1 MKKLFNTIFLLAL
14 CQVVVAQCASYQSAF
29 PPPYPSTYPCLQ
41 TVFTLDSY
49 CCSGE
54 FDAHCISLLRTQ
66 CDADTTN
73 CIFEQCKSTGCVGG
87 FSQQMP
93 FCPNPAPAYSSNNPP
108 PGPNPPLTIDGI
120 LFELMYANGICFS
133 QEWFNYCTWDLD
145 SLTCLSATTEDGCND
160 NNPNTIDGVSSL
172 LGCTHTPIPTG
183 TSPYVEVKVKIL
195 LEGAYIAGSQG
206 LMRTDL
212 RTNNLLPISQP
223 FSGTPWFYAGTE
235 SVATASAIP
244 TNAVDWVLIE
254 LRNTLDYNCVVGRG
268 AGILL
273 SNGQVRSI
281 SSPTRGVRINN
292 AMPNSNYYVVVRSRN
307 HAPVMSGMHVF
318 CSSTIDYDFSYDEQG
333 AKGVGQQKLLE
344 NYDPSSTVSFD
355 NIYFYGMKAGD
366 FNNDGSIKTTTNPVD
381 SDFMAWKSQ
390 ASAIRQ
396 YNKADF
402 NYDMM
407 VTQRDYNLLIGNS
420 SHTCISY
427 VVAPNPPIGT
437 CVMSCN

>member
-1 MKKLFNTIFLLAL
+1 MKNLFIFALLAIMW
-14 CQVVVAQCASYQSAF
+14 QNSFAQCASYQSAF
-29 PPPYPSTYPCLQ
+29 PPPYPSTYPCMSSFLN
-41 TVFTLDSY
+41 VPANSF
-49 CCSGE
+49 CCTTA
-54 FDAHCISLLRTQ
+54 FDAWCFTQ
-66 CDADTTN
+66 FANYCNSSTN
-73 CIFEQCKSTGCVGG
+73 ACIFEQCKSTGCTTKP
-87 FSQQMP
+87 MP
-93 FCPNPAPAYSSNNPP
+93 FCPAPCPAYSTSSPM
-108 PGPNPPLTIDGI
+108 PGPNPPSTIDGI
-120 LFELMYANGICFS
+120 LFEITYFDGGCCMDG
-133 QEWFNYCTWDLD
+133 WDNLCNTAMD
-145 SLTCLSATTEDGCND
+145 SVACLVCSD
-160 NNPNTIDGVSSL
+160 NNPATVDAAHPL
-172 LGCTHTPIPTG
+172 LGCTHTPVSTLS
-183 TSPYVEVKVKIL
+183 SPYVEVKVKVF
-195 LEGAYIAGSQG
+195 LEGAYIPGSHG

-235 SVATASAIP
+235 SVTTASTIP

-254 LRNTLDYNCVVGRG
+254 LRSALNYNCVVGKG

-281 SSPTRGVRINN
+281 GSSARGVIVNN

-307 HAPVMSGMHVF
+307 HAAVMSAMPVF
-318 CSSTIDYDFSYDEQG
+318 CSTTSDYDFSYDEQG
-333 AKGVGQQKLLE
+333 AKGAGQQKLLE
-344 NYDPSSTVSFD
+344 DYDPSSTVSFD

-366 FNNDGSIKTTTNPVD
+366 FNNDGAIKTTTNPVD

-407 VTQRDYNLLIGNS
+407 VTQRDYNLLIGNTA
-420 SHTCISY
+420 HTCISY